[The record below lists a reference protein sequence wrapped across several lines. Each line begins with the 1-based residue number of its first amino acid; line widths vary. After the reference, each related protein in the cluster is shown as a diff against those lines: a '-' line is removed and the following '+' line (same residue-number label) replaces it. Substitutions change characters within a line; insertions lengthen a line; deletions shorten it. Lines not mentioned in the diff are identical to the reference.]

1 MISFSQWRG
10 GRTEEGT
17 RVVQLKEERKKE
29 GGGGGGG
36 REEKTEL
43 FPYSFGRHRRHPM
56 HSTRL
61 KSLQFPHS

>member
-36 REEKTEL
+36 PIVVYEL
-43 FPYSFGRHRRHPM
+43 FPYSFGV
-56 HSTRL
+56 
-61 KSLQFPHS
+61 

>member
-36 REEKTEL
+36 RTL
-43 FPYSFGRHRRHPM
+43 LCMNSFRTLSVDIDDTPC
-56 HSTRL
+56 TA
-61 KSLQFPHS
+61 QD

>member
-29 GGGGGGG
+29 GGGGGG
-36 REEKTEL
+36 L
-43 FPYSFGRHRRHPM
+43 LCMNSFRTLSVGIDDTPC
-56 HSTRL
+56 TA
-61 KSLQFPHS
+61 QD